1 MTQRHLTD
9 HSHKGNLGAMY
20 FCNICSYLGQ
30 LWFGYLKVNRR
41 RRVSRSS
48 LSQAARSQ
56 RGAFSLF
63 CQLIRE
69 ESGQSTMLIVVFIAI
84 FLLGFMAIGLDVG
97 LLFHE
102 KRMAQTAA
110 DAAAV
115 AAAEESSSGN
125 SSNEQ
130 TVANAI
136 AKINGFD
143 PGASTNPATVTL
155 STPTTGNY
163 SGNSSYIQAVVS
175 KPFPTFFLAAF
186 NNSKSLLQVSA
197 RAVAGGGLSS
207 PTCVC
212 VEAPT
217 GQGLNMSNNASIY
230 APNCGVTVDSSSNN
244 AVGIVGSAS
253 LSALSLGTVSNT
265 WDNSNNVNNNGTISS
280 TTKVIQGI
288 TTACNP
294 SVTPPTLPNGLP
306 CYSNPIQGWTAANNY
321 TGAYT
326 LPLSGETTSSNIVC
340 YTSLDTSQS
349 SSVTFSPG
357 YTYYIQGNFTTGGGS
372 PLTGNGVTFYVGGTI
387 NIANGVTSNL
397 SAPTVNNVPQTL
409 FFAMGNS
416 VTIQGGSSSNFSGL
430 VYAPNAAVTLNNG
443 TGTNLTM
450 DFVAQTLTM
459 AGGAVLNSYAMPSL
473 GTLNLSVAK
482 LAE

>member
-1 MTQRHLTD
+1 
-9 HSHKGNLGAMY
+9 
-20 FCNICSYLGQ
+20 
-30 LWFGYLKVNRR
+30 
-41 RRVSRSS
+41 
-48 LSQAARSQ
+48 
-56 RGAFSLF
+56 
-63 CQLIRE
+63 
-69 ESGQSTMLIVVFIAI
+69 MLIVVFIGI
-84 FLLGFMAIGLDVG
+84 FLLGFMGLGLDVG

-102 KRMAQTAA
+102 KRMAQNAA

-115 AAAEESSSGN
+115 AAAEEASSGN
-125 SSNEQ
+125 PSNEQ
-130 TVANAI
+130 NVAIAI
-136 AKINGFD
+136 AKLNGFD
-143 PGASTNPATVTL
+143 TTLSANPASVLL
-155 STPTTGNY
+155 STPATGNY
-163 SGNSSYIQAVVS
+163 AGSPSYIQAVVS
-175 KPFPTFFLAAF
+175 KPFPTFFLGAF
-186 NNSKSLLQVSA
+186 NHSDSLLNVSA
-197 RAVAGGGLSS
+197 RAVAGGGLTS
-207 PTCVC
+207 PTCMC
-212 VEAPT
+212 IEAAT
-217 GQGLNMSNNASIY
+217 GQGLNMSNNAGIN

-244 AVGIVGSAS
+244 AVGIVGSAN
-253 LSALSLGTVSNT
+253 LNALSLGTVSNT
-265 WDNSNNVNNNGTISS
+265 WNNSNNVNNNGTISS

-306 CYSNPIQGWTAANNY
+306 CYSNPIQGWVAPTY
-321 TGAYT
+321 SGAYT
-326 LPLSGETTSSNIVC
+326 LPLANETTSGGMVC

-357 YTYYIQGNFTTGGGS
+357 YIYYIQGNFTTGGGS
-372 PLTGNGVTFYVGGTI
+372 PLTGNGVVFYVGGAI

-409 FFAMGNS
+409 FYAMGNS

-450 DFVAQTLTM
+450 DFVAQTLSM

-482 LAE
+482 LVE